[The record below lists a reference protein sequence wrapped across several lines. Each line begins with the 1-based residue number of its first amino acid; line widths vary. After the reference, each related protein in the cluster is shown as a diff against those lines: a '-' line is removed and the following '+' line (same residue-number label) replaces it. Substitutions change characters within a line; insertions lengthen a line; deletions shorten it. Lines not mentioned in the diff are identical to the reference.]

1 MDLQEW
7 DNVISIASNAVTGLS
22 VLGGVIFGGVKLQEM
37 VKNKKMEQAFASA
50 IALKDEIDA
59 TRGRYNRMRF
69 DLTRIMTFIDTLA
82 KTGQK
87 VDQESYYQIQGS
99 LRDMAENTFR
109 IGSCF
114 VKVSHYNVAI
124 KQPAWEPFNALLHSA
139 GETQIAISKLVN
151 LITQALLKEQ
161 ITAEEFATI
170 RSFYDE
176 HGERM
181 KGVNNAIAGIDIIK
195 FDDLFDFSKVHK
207 KSRD

>member
-1 MDLQEW
+1 MDLQAW

-22 VLGGVIFGGVKLQEM
+22 VLGGVIFSGFKLQEM

-82 KTGQK
+82 QTGQR
-87 VDQESYYQIQGS
+87 VDQESYYQIQRS
-99 LRDMAENTFR
+99 LRDMAENTYR

-114 VKVSHYNVAI
+114 IKVRHYNVAI

-139 GETQIAISKLVN
+139 GETQKAISKLLN
-151 LITQALLKEQ
+151 LITQALLKER
-161 ITAEEFATI
+161 ITTEEYAKI
-170 RSFYDE
+170 RNLYDE
-176 HGERM
+176 HGEWM
-181 KGVNNAIAGIDIIK
+181 KGVNYAIAGVDIIK
-195 FDDLFDFSKVHK
+195 FDDLFDFRKVNK
-207 KSRD
+207 